1 VCSTSELPRNS
12 RLPVNFFAIDEYT
25 GCFISS
31 IDVMRVIFISFLENL
46 HCNVQSCPSS
56 EVVCSS
62 ETVLNFVC
70 ACVIEQSKA
79 AENLKEMLYNA
90 ALEDNKKRHFTSAI
104 HAHFREW
111 LFGTVHLHGNQKFLL
126 FSLLVYFFHFFLCP
140 TNWVLV
146 ICSIWEH
153 LSNLWLT
160 TSRLRSKGHGLACA
174 HPKSLFISG
183 VCIWSSSL
191 LLLGSQHQR

>member
-1 VCSTSELPRNS
+1 MCSTSELPRNS

-31 IDVMRVIFISFLENL
+31 IDVMRVFFISFLENL

-153 LSNLWLT
+153 LSNL
-160 TSRLRSKGHGLACA
+160 
-174 HPKSLFISG
+174 
-183 VCIWSSSL
+183 
-191 LLLGSQHQR
+191 